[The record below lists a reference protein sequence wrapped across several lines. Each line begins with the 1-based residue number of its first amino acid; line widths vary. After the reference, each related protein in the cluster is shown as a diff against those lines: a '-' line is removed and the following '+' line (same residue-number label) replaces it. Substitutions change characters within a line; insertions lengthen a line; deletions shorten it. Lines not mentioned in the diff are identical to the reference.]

1 MRVILLCAMLAG
13 LCGSL
18 YGIGLSYAD
27 RQVFSHGYIDFNNAG
42 PLTLADYP
50 FASPAKQFTFQTSM
64 RQLYNIRE
72 LTDNRAAFAYRKRG
86 YIGGLALASFGTPDY
101 FHQTGLAASFS
112 LQRKTYAI
120 GASIV
125 YDRLSFNDYYGYL
138 SAFAGNVGFSVRYS
152 RAFMYAVTRVINQPA
167 YYEGGTPEPPQA
179 EFGLSL
185 VSKDGLDSQF
195 KALFV
200 RYKKPTAEIS
210 QSFELASYARLNW
223 ALVLLPARFGLG
235 LDLERGRFGFGY
247 HFSHHPVLGA
257 THAVILTVYSAHGS

>member
-1 MRVILLCAMLAG
+1 MKMLTLCVLLIG
-13 LCGSL
+13 LCGPI

-27 RQVFSHGYIDFNNAG
+27 RQVFPHGYVDFNNTG
-42 PLTLADYP
+42 PLALADYP
-50 FASPAKQFTFQTSM
+50 FASPERQLTFQTSM

-72 LTDNRAAFAYRKRG
+72 LTDNRAAFAYRHKD
-86 YIGGLALASFGTPDY
+86 YICGLALASFGTPDY
-101 FHQTGLAASFS
+101 FHQTGLAASLS
-112 LQRKTYAI
+112 IRRKTYSI

-125 YDRLSFNDYYGYL
+125 YDRMSFNDYYGYL
-138 SAFAGNVGFSVRYS
+138 SAYAGNAGFSFRYS
-152 RAFMYAVTRVINQPA
+152 RAFIYAVTRVINQPS
-167 YYEGGTPEPPQA
+167 YYKGGSPEPPQA

-185 VSKDGLDSQF
+185 ASKDGLDSQF
-195 KALFV
+195 KALFI
-200 RYKKPTAEIS
+200 RYHKPTAEIS
-210 QSFELASYARLNW
+210 QSFELASYAQLNW